1 MSSMMEYN
9 GYHATIAYE
18 AEDNLF
24 IGEVFGIADSL
35 SFHGTSIEE
44 LEAMFHQS
52 IDNYLEM
59 CKAIGKE
66 PDKEFKGTFNVRLS
80 PELHR
85 KAAIEAAKN
94 NITLNQFV
102 TNAIER
108 AFEVRELT
116 SKETIIYVPYSPQ
129 RVKGYSAN
137 NFAKSYQ
144 TNGILIER
152 EAVFSHVCN

>member
-9 GYHATIAYE
+9 GYHATIEYE

-44 LEAMFHQS
+44 LETMFHQS

-59 CKAIGKE
+59 CKSIGKE

-102 TNAIER
+102 TNAIEK
-108 AFEVRELT
+108 AFEAREVT
-116 SKETIIYVPYSPQ
+116 SKETIVYVPYSPQ

-137 NFAKSYQ
+137 NFIKSYQ
-144 TNGILIER
+144 TDGVLIER
-152 EAVFSHVCN
+152 EEVYSYV

>member
-59 CKAIGKE
+59 CKSIGKE

-102 TNAIER
+102 TNAIEK
-108 AFEVRELT
+108 AFEAREVT
-116 SKETIIYVPYSPQ
+116 SKETIVYVPYSPQ
-129 RVKGYSAN
+129 RVKGYSTN
-137 NFAKSYQ
+137 NFIKSYQ
-144 TNGILIER
+144 TDGVLIER
-152 EAVFSHVCN
+152 EEVYSYV